1 MLTKSNLLDPKKLP
15 QDTIQIAI
23 HPQAGG
29 AGEGGPPIST
39 APSSLEGVPGTGGFG
54 GAAASVAPTQQ
65 EIEKLFAE
73 EEEEDL
79 ARMGLGGSAK
89 PKGKQCKKKRTRTE
103 IIADEIVK
111 IKSDWASCV
120 QSLDK
125 FPEHPKSKEMGRQ
138 DRVIQAKI
146 KEMG

>member
-73 EEEEDL
+73 EEEEEWVWAGQQNPRESS
-79 ARMGLGGSAK
+79 ARKNAPGLKSSQTRLRRSSQGK
-89 PKGKQCKKKRTRTE
+89 LCPKFG
-103 IIADEIVK
+103 
-111 IKSDWASCV
+111 
-120 QSLDK
+120 
-125 FPEHPKSKEMGRQ
+125 
-138 DRVIQAKI
+138 
-146 KEMG
+146 